1 MQAFMEIKPRSLLV
15 PLPPLP
21 MDSSLHPLFLHLHR
35 PPLVLH
41 TIALRRSQNH
51 RRKRKP
57 IIISTVKRILS
68 FSTSL
73 RKLCPPFKP
82 LDLLLQHGGTG
93 NGGGGGLRT
102 FGRGSGGGDWFE
114 RSVKGPGFVGLVIS
128 LVFTAAI
135 SLVSE
140 NGESKKRN
148 LGLIG
153 VLISGMMGLKRR
165 VWRRRVGV
173 LMLLVFVLIVFLNSS
188 VRFGKDG
195 RSRRVFWRRS

>member
-1 MQAFMEIKPRSLLV
+1 MEIKPRSLLV
-15 PLPPLP
+15 PLHLLP

-35 PPLVLH
+35 PQLVLH

-57 IIISTVKRILS
+57 IIISTLKRILS
-68 FSTSL
+68 FSAAL
-73 RKLCPPFKP
+73 RKLYPPLKP

-93 NGGGGGLRT
+93 NGGGGGLWT

-135 SLVSE
+135 SVVSE

-165 VWRRRVGV
+165 VWNRRRVGV
-173 LMLLVFVLIVFLNSS
+173 LMFLVFVLIVFLNSS
-188 VRFGKDG
+188 VRFGRDG
-195 RSRRVFWRRS
+195 RSRRVFGRRS